1 MGVAVMEAAEPGT
14 AERKVA
20 GLAVA
25 GLVIHPKHALRR
37 VALQRRVSKP
47 VPAIGLQQQI
57 DEPVAQGAYAVEEE
71 DGSALVRLTGHIFMV
86 GAVRPV
92 TLTRALRF
100 TVGRVIHRAQVLLSR
115 TDWFS

>member
-1 MGVAVMEAAEPGT
+1 MEAAEPGT
-14 AERKVA
+14 AERKTAGLAVA

-37 VALQRRVSKP
+37 FALQRRVSKP
-47 VPAIGLQQQI
+47 ILAIGLQQQI
-57 DEPVAQGAYAVEEE
+57 DEPVAQAAHAVEEE
-71 DGSALVRLTGHIFMV
+71 DGAALVRLTGHIFMV

-100 TVGRVIHRAQVLLSR
+100 TVGRVIHRAQVLFSR
-115 TDWFS
+115 TDWVS